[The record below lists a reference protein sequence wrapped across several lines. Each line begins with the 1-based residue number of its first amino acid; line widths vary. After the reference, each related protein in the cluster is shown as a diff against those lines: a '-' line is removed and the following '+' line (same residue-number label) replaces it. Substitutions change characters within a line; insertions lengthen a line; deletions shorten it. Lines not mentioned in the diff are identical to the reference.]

1 MLRLFVAISFSS
13 SIIFCFKFS
22 FSLIRSSDRFL
33 SFSNRSSMHWTGF
46 RFLNCC
52 FSSWIALHT
61 FSSFSGFAIA
71 SLLLIK
77 PMHVFCV
84 LSFRFVSDLFAPLF
98 AKTNGAAAAAAAAA
112 AQPLPLF
119 QRQLRPW
126 DNKLCLLI
134 TCAKRIM

>member
-84 LSFRFVSDLFAPLF
+84 LSFRFVWLSWELVVVRSISAV
-98 AKTNGAAAAAAAAA
+98 GAIFTFW
-112 AQPLPLF
+112 LVF
-119 QRQLRPW
+119 
-126 DNKLCLLI
+126 CLVQGQENRYLV
-134 TCAKRIM
+134 